1 MMANEDIRKVLTER
15 LAALT
20 ARAAEIETELR
31 QPLDPDFSEQAV
43 DLEDDESLAALERS
57 IMAESEEIRGALERL
72 DAGVYGL
79 CVECGEKIA
88 PGRLAALPAAPRCI
102 ACASRGARA

>member
-1 MMANEDIRKVLTER
+1 MANEDVRKALTER

-43 DLEDDESLAALERS
+43 DLEDDEPLAALERS
-57 IMAESEEIRGALERL
+57 IVAESEEIRRALGRL

-79 CVECGEKIA
+79 CVQCGKEIA
-88 PGRLAALPAAPRCI
+88 PGRLVAMPAAPRCI
-102 ACASRGARA
+102 ACASRGAKA